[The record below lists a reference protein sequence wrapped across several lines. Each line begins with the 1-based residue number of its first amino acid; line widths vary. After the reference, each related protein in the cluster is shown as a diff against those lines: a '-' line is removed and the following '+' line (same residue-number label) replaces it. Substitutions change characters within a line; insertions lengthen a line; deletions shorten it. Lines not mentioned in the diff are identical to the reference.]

1 MSEQPQSE
9 QPEPT
14 TEEPEKYPGGADA
27 IDDSG
32 KYGDTPGG
40 PTTRDLHPDDNP
52 AVDDV
57 IPDEIAAPDDKSQAP
72 DDEKTSGEDDVEDE
86 PPA

>member
-1 MSEQPQSE
+1 VSEQPQSE
-9 QPEPT
+9 QPDPV
-14 TEEPEKYPGGADA
+14 TEEREKYPGGADA

-32 KYGDTPGG
+32 KYGDTPDE
-40 PTTRDLHPDDNP
+40 PTIPDLNPDDNP

-57 IPDEIAAPDDKSQAP
+57 LPEDIAAPDDKPQAP
-72 DDEKTSGEDDVEDE
+72 EGATSGEDEISDE

>member
-1 MSEQPQSE
+1 MSEQPSDA
-9 QPEPT
+9 PEPQ

-40 PTTRDLHPDDNP
+40 PTTRDLDPDDNP
-52 AVDDV
+52 AVDDLL
-57 IPDEIAAPDDKSQAP
+57 PDEIAAPDDKPQAP
-72 DDEKTSGEDDVEDE
+72 EETSGEGEVADE

>member
-9 QPEPT
+9 QPDPV

-32 KYGDTPGG
+32 KYGDTPGD
-40 PTTRDLHPDDNP
+40 PTPRDLHPDDNP

-57 IPDEIAAPDDKSQAP
+57 LPDEVAAPDDKSQAP
-72 DDEKTSGEDDVEDE
+72 EGETSGEGDVSSE

>member
-9 QPEPT
+9 QPDPV

-40 PTTRDLHPDDNP
+40 PTARDLRPEDNP

-57 IPDEIAAPDDKSQAP
+57 PADVTEPDDKPQAP
-72 DDEKTSGEDDVEDE
+72 EGETSGEGDVTSE